1 MPFDRNDT
9 IEWYFFD
16 LLAEEKGLIQAVV
29 TRKGGISPHPWASLN
44 MATTV
49 GDSRENVLENRRRIQ
64 QALGLQRQRFFDVWQ
79 VHGTNVVATR
89 SPRLPGEAHQ
99 KADAMLTDH
108 PEVALLMLFADCV
121 PIFLYDPIH
130 RAIALVHAGWQG
142 TVAWVVRHAVLR
154 MKENYGTKPQDL
166 LAGIGPSIC
175 QKHYEVGE
183 EVVERVRTEFQQSD
197 GLLSYPENGR
207 AHFDLWRA
215 NRQILLECGLKSD
228 HIQVA
233 EICTVEDPTRW
244 YSHRGERGKTGRFGA
259 VLALR
264 Q

>member
-16 LLAEEKGLIQAVV
+16 LFAEEKGLIQAVM

-44 MATTV
+44 MATSV

-64 QALGLQRQRFFDVWQ
+64 QALGLQKQWFFDVWQ
-79 VHGTNVVATR
+79 VHGINVIATR
-89 SPRLPGEAHQ
+89 SPRLPGEPHQ
-99 KADAMLTDH
+99 KADAIMTDH
-108 PEVALLMLFADCV
+108 SEVALLMLFADCV

-142 TVAWVVRHAVLR
+142 TITRVVRHAVLR
-154 MKENYGTKPQDL
+154 MKDQYGTKPQDL
-166 LAGIGPSIC
+166 LAGVGPSIC

-183 EVVERVRTEFQQSD
+183 EVAERVRTEFQESD
-197 GLLSYPENGR
+197 DLLSYPENGR
-207 AHFDLWRA
+207 AHFDLWQA
-215 NRQILLECGLKSD
+215 NRQILLECGLQLH

-233 EICTVEDPTRW
+233 EVCTVEDSSRW